1 METSMGHT
9 YTNLLTHIIFST
21 KDRLPYLQGERRD
34 DVFAYLGGI
43 VRELKGTA
51 LNIHGAADHVHA
63 LVRLPA
69 ALAVAKTVEILKANS
84 SRWIHPYRVLH
95 RSFSWPSGYAAFRV
109 SESNAAELS
118 RSISYPVEHHRKRI
132 FQEELI
138 ALLKKSGM
146 EYDERYLLEVTLS
159 SG

>member
-1 METSMGHT
+1 MGHT

-43 VRELKGTA
+43 VRELKATA
-51 LNIHGAADHVHA
+51 LNINGAADHVHA

-69 ALAVAKTVEILKANS
+69 GLAVAKTVEILKANS
-84 SRWIHPYRVLH
+84 SRWIHQYRVLH
-95 RSFSWPSGYAAFRV
+95 RRFSWQSGYAAFSV

-118 RSISYPVEHHRKRI
+118 RYISYPVEDHRKRT

-138 ALLKKSGM
+138 
-146 EYDERYLLEVTLS
+146 VV
-159 SG
+159 

>member
-1 METSMGHT
+1 MGHT

-51 LNIHGAADHVHA
+51 LNINGAAITCM
-63 LVRLPA
+63 RLCACRRPW
-69 ALAVAKTVEILKANS
+69 LWQRPSRS
-84 SRWIHPYRVLH
+84 SRQIHRAGFINIVSCILGSRGNRDTR
-95 RSFSWPSGYAAFRV
+95 RSVRANPMR
-109 SESNAAELS
+109 LS
-118 RSISYPVEHHRKRI
+118 SRYISYQVEHHRKRT

-138 ALLKKSGM
+138 ALLKKSGI
-146 EYDERYLLEVTLS
+146 EYDERYLWK
-159 SG
+159 

>member
-1 METSMGHT
+1 MGHN

-34 DVFAYLGGI
+34 DVFADLGGM
-43 VRELKGTA
+43 VRELKATA
-51 LNIHGAADHVHA
+51 LNINGVNGVADHVHA

-69 ALAVAKTVEILKANS
+69 ALAVAKTVEVLKANS
-84 SRWIHPYRVLH
+84 SRWIHQYRVLD
-95 RSFSWPSGYAAFRV
+95 RRFSWQSGYAAFSV

-118 RSISYPVEHHRKRI
+118 RSISYQVEHHRKRT

-138 ALLKKSGM
+138 ALLKKSGI
-146 EYDERYLLEVTLS
+146 EYDERYLWK
-159 SG
+159 

>member
-1 METSMGHT
+1 MAPPITCT
-9 YTNLLTHIIFST
+9 
-21 KDRLPYLQGERRD
+21 R
-34 DVFAYLGGI
+34 
-43 VRELKGTA
+43 
-51 LNIHGAADHVHA
+51 

-95 RSFSWPSGYAAFRV
+95 RSFSWPSGYAAFSV

-118 RSISYPVEHHRKRI
+118 RYISYPVEHHRNRT

-138 ALLKKSGM
+138 ACEEVRNGVRRKLSLG
-146 EYDERYLLEVTLS
+146 VTLS
-159 SG
+159 SMSGLSRTQRHDPRPAGVATILRRCATGLDASSMLRPHPATKRCWTTF

>member
-51 LNIHGAADHVHA
+51 LNINGAADHVHA

-84 SRWIHPYRVLH
+84 SRWIHQYRVLH
-95 RSFSWPSGYAAFRV
+95 RRFSWQSGYAAFSV

-118 RSISYPVEHHRKRI
+118 RYISYQVEHHRKRT

-146 EYDERYLLEVTLS
+146 EYDERYLWK
-159 SG
+159 

>member
-1 METSMGHT
+1 MESSMGHT
-9 YTNLLTHIIFST
+9 DTNLLTPIIFST

-34 DVFAYLGGI
+34 DVFADLGGM

-84 SRWIHPYRVLH
+84 SRRIRQYRVLH
-95 RSFSWPSGYAAFRV
+95 RSFSWQSGYAAFSV

-118 RSISYPVEHHRKRI
+118 RSISYPVEHHRKRR
-132 FQEELI
+132 FRR
-138 ALLKKSGM
+138 S
-146 EYDERYLLEVTLS
+146 
-159 SG
+159 